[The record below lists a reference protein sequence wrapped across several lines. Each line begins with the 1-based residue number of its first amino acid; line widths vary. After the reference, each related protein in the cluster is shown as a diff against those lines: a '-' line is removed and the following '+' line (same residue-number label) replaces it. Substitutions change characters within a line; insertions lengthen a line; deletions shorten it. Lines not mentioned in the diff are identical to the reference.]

1 MGNRF
6 GNRLMTEFAKGEL
19 LTTNRKALSV
29 NLDDSKYGTFAE
41 IGAGQET
48 ARNFFQAG
56 GAARTIA
63 KTISIKET
71 TRKTIY
77 DSKDLCSKICSK

>member
-1 MGNRF
+1 
-6 GNRLMTEFAKGEL
+6 MTEFAKSEL

-48 ARNFFQAG
+48 ARNFLQAG
-56 GAARTIA
+56 ETARTIA
-63 KTISIKET
+63 KIISA
-71 TRKTIY
+71 Y
-77 DSKDLCSKICSK
+77 DMSFGDQI